1 MTIHKRR
8 KTIDFA
14 QTRRSHKR
22 KAARVGKF

>member
-8 KTIDFA
+8 KTIVFA